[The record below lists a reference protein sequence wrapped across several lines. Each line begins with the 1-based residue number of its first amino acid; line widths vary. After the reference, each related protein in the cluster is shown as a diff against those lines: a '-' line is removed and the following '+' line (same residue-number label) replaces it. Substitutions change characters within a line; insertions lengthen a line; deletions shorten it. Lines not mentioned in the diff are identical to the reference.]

1 MKNVG
6 ESVNVKKMSTIW
18 WAQKERERKKNIN
31 NLLKHNI
38 KFIKFSFFFLRI
50 KFTIYFVYG

>member
-1 MKNVG
+1 ML
-6 ESVNVKKMSTIW
+6 KKW
-18 WAQKERERKKNIN
+18 VQFDEHKKRERKKNIN